1 MPTID
6 EQHMSVC
13 LALAQQGRGYVEP
26 NPMVGAVVVDFNNEV
41 VGRGWHQ
48 KYGEPHAEVN
58 ALTEAG
64 ERARGGTLYVTLEP
78 CCHTGKTP
86 PCTEA
91 VLRSGVRRVVVGL
104 VDPFPQVSG
113 GGLAQLRQAGL
124 IVEVGVMDEAIR
136 AMMGPYLKLVTT
148 SVPWII
154 GKWAMSLDGKI
165 ATSTGD
171 SKWIS
176 NERSRA
182 MVQELRGRVD
192 AIVVGGGTVRAD
204 DPLLISRHAGP
215 RLAARV
221 IVSGSGNLPTDC
233 QLLRTVQ
240 QAPVIVFTHHPERL
254 SNWSAAGAEVVKFET
269 INEVLLNL
277 GQRRFTNV
285 LVEGGAGLLGSLMD
299 VDALDVVNVFIAP
312 MLVGGVGA
320 LTPVG
325 GVGVNT
331 LDLATRFP
339 AVCVEQLD
347 GDTWIR
353 ARRFR

>member
-6 EQHMSVC
+6 EQHMSEC

-26 NPMVGAVVVDFNNEV
+26 NPMVGAVVLDAASNV
-41 VGRGWHQ
+41 VGRGWHR
-48 KYGEPHAEVN
+48 KYGEAHAEVN
-58 ALTEAG
+58 AFAEAG
-64 ERARGGTLYVTLEP
+64 ERAHGGILYVTLEP

-91 VLRSGVRRVVVGL
+91 VLRSGVRRVVVGMA
-104 VDPFPQVSG
+104 DPFPQVNG
-113 GGLAQLRQAGL
+113 GGIAQLRQAGL
-124 IVEVGVMDEAIR
+124 TVEVGVFENQIR
-136 AMMGPYLKLVTT
+136 AMMGPYLKLVT
-148 SVPWII
+148 SAKPWVI

-176 NERSRA
+176 NQRSRA
-182 MVQELRGRVD
+182 MVQELRRRVD

-204 DPLLISRHAGP
+204 DPLLTARPAG
-215 RLAARV
+215 ARV
-221 IVSGSGNLPTDC
+221 ATRVVVSGSGNLPGDC
-233 QLLRTVQ
+233 QLLRTVK
-240 QAPVIVFTHHPERL
+240 QAPVIVFTHHPEKL
-254 SNWSAAGAEVVKFET
+254 TAWCAAGAEVAQFNT
-269 INEVLLNL
+269 IDDVLLNL

-299 VDALDVVNVFIAP
+299 ADAFDVVNVFIAP
-312 MLVGGVGA
+312 VLLGGSGA
-320 LTPVG
+320 LSPLG

-331 LDLATRFP
+331 VELAARFP

-353 ARRFR
+353 ARR